1 MADITTPITSN
12 SEQAPF
18 GDSRGASSV
27 ITKPK
32 NITNEQFATWKKI
45 HDEAARLGDTQPR
58 VTANQAAIESGWFKN
73 PSGKNNYF
81 GIKAKKDEGGT
92 YTKTKEEVNGK
103 KVPTTAKFKDYNS
116 ITDAIKDRVTRFAPI
131 YKDAQSTQEAN
142 AMIAQAGYATD
153 SNYLNLLNNVDKM
166 MGGSKQSY
174 TLKPTRPSRQQ
185 ILNNNIPQNNV
196 AINNTRVAQPR
207 IQQPEPMISEQPIQ
221 QPKYMTNNNPP
232 KINSQSNSNPK
243 ATSDQNQSENYL
255 GFINNYLNNINPA
268 QSQMAMGGKISNAC
282 ADGGMLNRY
291 DEGGRHEENPL
302 GGIPLGM
309 GSNGLP
315 NSVEEGETSFKSKQ
329 GKYIFS
335 DRLKL

>member
-32 NITNEQFATWKKI
+32 NITNEQFATWKRI

-58 VTANQAAIESGWFKN
+58 VTANQAAIESGWFKK

-81 GIKAKKDEGGT
+81 GIKARKDEGGT

-103 KVPTTAKFKDYNS
+103 KVSTTAKFKDYNS
-116 ITDAIKDRVTRFAPI
+116 LTDAIKDRVNRFAPI

-153 SNYLNLLNNVDKM
+153 SNYLNLLNSVDKM
-166 MGGSKQSY
+166 MGGTSQSY
-174 TLKPTRPSRQQ
+174 TPKPVQPSRQQ
-185 ILNNNIPQNNV
+185 ILNSSMPQNNIAV
-196 AINNTRVAQPR
+196 NNTRVAQPR
-207 IQQPEPMISEQPIQ
+207 IQQPEPMVSEQPIQ
-221 QPKYMTNNNPP
+221 QPSYMASSAP
-232 KINSQSNSNPK
+232 KINSKVNSNPK
-243 ATSDQNQSENYL
+243 VASDQNQSENYL
-255 GFINNYLNNINPA
+255 GFISNYLNEINPA
-268 QSQMAMGGKISNAC
+268 QNQLACGGKMSNKHAE
-282 ADGGMLNRY
+282 GGMLNRY
-291 DEGGRHEENPL
+291 DEGGRHEENPF
-302 GGIPLGM
+302 GGILQGI
-309 GSNGLP
+309 GENNLP
-315 NSVEEGETSFKSKQ
+315 NTVEEGETSFKSKE